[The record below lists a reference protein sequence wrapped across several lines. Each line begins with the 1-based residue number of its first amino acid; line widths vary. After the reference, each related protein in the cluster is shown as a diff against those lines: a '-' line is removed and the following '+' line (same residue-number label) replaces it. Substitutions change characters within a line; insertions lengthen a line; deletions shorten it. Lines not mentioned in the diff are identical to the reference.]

1 MPSPPN
7 LVSPPPPPATGST
20 AAATAVPAPP
30 EQHPSSPW
38 LGRADVFLRVIVQLY
53 VGFILAFLPWTHV
66 WSFNRFFLYF
76 APISHLVESGAI
88 RGLVSGLGILNLWIA
103 ISEAIHYKEN

>member
-38 LGRADVFLRVIVQLY
+38 LY